1 MNLGRLFMC
10 TGKRVMVV
18 DDHVVVRQMLCS
30 LFALQGFEVSDAE
43 DGGQALQRAQEVRPD
58 LIILDFAMPG
68 MNGIE
73 AARALKAVMPR
84 VPLIMF
90 TNTVGSILDHEASAA
105 GISIVVSKSEPAAYL
120 IAQAKM
126 LLN

>member
-1 MNLGRLFMC
+1 M
-10 TGKRVMVV
+10 
-18 DDHVVVRQMLCS
+18 
-30 LFALQGFEVSDAE
+30 
-43 DGGQALQRAQEVRPD
+43 
-58 LIILDFAMPG
+58 IILDFVMPV

-84 VPLIMF
+84 VPLMMF
-90 TNTVGSILDHEASAA
+90 TNTVGAILDREARAA

>member
-1 MNLGRLFMC
+1 MS

-18 DDHVVVRQMLCS
+18 DDHVIVRQMLCS
-30 LFALQGFEVSDAE
+30 LLTLQGFEVFAAE

-58 LIILDFAMPG
+58 LIILDFVMPV

-84 VPLIMF
+84 VLLMMF
-90 TNTVGSILDHEASAA
+90 TNTVGAILDREARAA